1 MNANSYGEVLKSG
14 KVLGKARKSYD
25 CSLGW
30 CRSDFFN
37 QNHTGQARVPRG
49 GEGAGVN
56 LGKHRTA
63 MKDPS
68 LEVSSCGA
76 RRNSKGAK
84 VASSALLGVR
94 GRQEAS
100 IHRRESGRR
109 DGAEHREKKRWEEK
123 GRYRERKN
131 KRKRGQQK
139 YTVTEH
145 SQHARCQG
153 HCLCPLEVSRRAPA
167 PHAPSLACLVSH
179 SSF

>member
-14 KVLGKARKSYD
+14 EVLGKARKSYD

-109 DGAEHREKKRWEEK
+109 DGAEHRKKKRWEEK
-123 GRYRERKN
+123 GRY
-131 KRKRGQQK
+131 
-139 YTVTEH
+139 
-145 SQHARCQG
+145 
-153 HCLCPLEVSRRAPA
+153 
-167 PHAPSLACLVSH
+167 
-179 SSF
+179 